1 MEIQLREC
9 LKMAKML
16 VRWCR
21 IILDIKSFI
30 LNRLIVLKKYIYPEV
45 GVKNQN
51 SCFLASSGIVKFL

>member
-1 MEIQLREC
+1 MEIQLGEC

-30 LNRLIVLKKYIYPEV
+30 LNRLIVFKKKKNPEG

-51 SCFLASSGIVKFL
+51 SCFFGFKWHS

>member
-1 MEIQLREC
+1 MEIQLGKC

-30 LNRLIVLKKYIYPEV
+30 LNRLIVLKNIYPEG

>member
-1 MEIQLREC
+1 MEIQLGEC

-30 LNRLIVLKKYIYPEV
+30 LNRLIVLKNIYILKGE
-45 GVKNQN
+45 
-51 SCFLASSGIVKFL
+51 